1 MNVINIIIEQ
11 LLAKRAALA
20 AAYKVAPSQA
30 IALEFVDVQRAL
42 NAAYCKRHNILNRNK
57 KEA

>member
-1 MNVINIIIEQ
+1 MSIINIIIEQ
-11 LLAKRAALA
+11 LLAKRAELA
-20 AAYKVAPSQA
+20 AAYKVAPSQELV
-30 IALEFVDVQRAL
+30 IEFVDVQRAL